1 MMSSKDFLL
10 AQAKFSFVKRKSV
23 LMCAGCL
30 MKEQEREFIIRGYNV
45 YGNYLGGTIKWRRYP
60 WILREK

>member
-1 MMSSKDFLL
+1 
-10 AQAKFSFVKRKSV
+10 
-23 LMCAGCL
+23 

-45 YGNYLGGTIKWRRYP
+45 YDNYLGGTIKWRRYP